1 MLRNLNDGWSGP
13 FPIRVENK
21 VCFKYDIVFFILYY
35 LRNGICINFVFFSV
49 TLASLQTSF
58 RVCSSHIQTCQ
69 PLIKE
74 NLETHEKKSGDS
86 IKNSE
91 ILFFS
96 RSRLNKPLFHRGKS
110 LTVYLNVLFV
120 FPVVRRCSFL

>member
-1 MLRNLNDGWSGP
+1 MCVMILN
-13 FPIRVENK
+13 
-21 VCFKYDIVFFILYY
+21 Y
-35 LRNGICINFVFFSV
+35 LDKKSMYIG
-49 TLASLQTSF
+49 
-58 RVCSSHIQTCQ
+58 QTCQ

-86 IKNSE
+86 IKNNE

-96 RSRLNKPLFHRGKS
+96 RSRLNKPLYHRGKS
-110 LTVYLNVLFV
+110 LTVNLNVSFV

>member
-1 MLRNLNDGWSGP
+1 MRN
-13 FPIRVENK
+13 K
-21 VCFKYDIVFFILYY
+21 
-35 LRNGICINFVFFSV
+35 
-49 TLASLQTSF
+49 
-58 RVCSSHIQTCQ
+58 QTCQ

-74 NLETHEKKSGDS
+74 NRETHEKKSGDS

-120 FPVVRRCSFL
+120 TPGN